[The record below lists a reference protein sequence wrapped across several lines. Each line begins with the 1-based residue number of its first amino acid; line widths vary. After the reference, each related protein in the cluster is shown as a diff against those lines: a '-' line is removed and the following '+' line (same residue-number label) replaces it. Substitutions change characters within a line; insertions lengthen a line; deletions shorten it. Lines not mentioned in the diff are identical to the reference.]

1 MMGRTTNENRSR
13 HLADGVVRGL
23 MAESLFPLTGLVTAA
38 YLTRA
43 LLPEGYGWF
52 TLVASFVGWVEWTVA
67 TVFSRAALKLV
78 GEAGEDWQRI
88 GSALVR
94 WHLWL
99 GCGAMLLVMGLAS
112 PLGRVFG
119 DESVAWWLG
128 LMALEIPVFSVAHAH
143 RSVLTGR
150 GGYRQRAVAS
160 VWRWLSRLVLIVGL
174 VELGMSVSGA
184 ILGNL
189 AATVIELVVTRRYCS
204 IPWRV
209 ANPVSVREV
218 LGYAVPLFVASA
230 CLRLFDVQMVLM
242 LKACGGS
249 AQEVGWLGAAVN
261 VAILPRL
268 LSMTFV
274 PMLTAT
280 LTHAV
285 RDGEHERARAL
296 TRDALR
302 VVWWM
307 LPLVGLTAGAG
318 REIAGLLFG
327 ARFVEAGPLLGW
339 LMWGAI
345 GTVVFNVVT
354 GVLTAAGYPRAT
366 VGYAVALVVAGIGL
380 GLWWVP
386 SWGALGAAMAWSI
399 SAWFG
404 AGLALWTVHRVWKV
418 EMPVTALGRCAIVG
432 VAVWWVAR
440 EWATPGGWVVLKMM
454 LLATGA
460 VFGLVIVREWGWREW
475 NLARSLMAW
484 NRSAPS

>member
-1 MMGRTTNENRSR
+1 MNGANRSR

-78 GEAGEDWQRI
+78 GEAREDWERI

-99 GCGAMLLVMGLAS
+99 GTGAMLLVMLAAW
-112 PLGRVFG
+112 PLARAFR
-119 DESVAWWLG
+119 DESVAWLLA

-150 GGYRQRAVAS
+150 GEYRQRAVAS
-160 VWRWLSRLVLIVGL
+160 VWRWVSRLLLIVAL
-174 VELGMSVSGA
+174 VELGLSVPGA

-189 AATVIELVVTRRYCS
+189 AATVVELVVTRRYCR

-209 ANPVSVREV
+209 AEPVRVREV

-230 CLRLFDVQMVLM
+230 CLRMFDVQMVLL
-242 LKACGGS
+242 LKVCGGT

-268 LSMTFV
+268 VTMTFV

-280 LTHAV
+280 LTHTI
-285 RDGEHERARAL
+285 RDGQEQQAQQLA
-296 TRDALR
+296 RDALR
-302 VVWWM
+302 VTWWM
-307 LPLVGLTAGAG
+307 LPLAGLSAGAG
-318 REIAGLLFG
+318 REITGLLFG
-327 ARFVEAGPLLGW
+327 ARFMEAGPLLGW
-339 LMWGAI
+339 LMWGAVA
-345 GTVVFNVVT
+345 TVVFNVAT
-354 GVLTAAGYPRAT
+354 GVLTAAGHPRAT
-366 VGYAVALVVAGIGL
+366 VGYAVALVLGAAAL
-380 GLWWVP
+380 GLWWIP
-386 SWGALGAAMAWSI
+386 RWGALGAAMAWSVG
-399 SAWFG
+399 AWLG
-404 AGLALWTVHRVWKV
+404 AALALVTGKRVWGLGI
-418 EMPVTALGRCAIVG
+418 PVLSLGRCLLVSG
-432 VAVWWVAR
+432 AVWTVAQW
-440 EWATPGGWVVLKMM
+440 WATPGFWVLLKASILTLAAVTGLI
-454 LLATGA
+454 LLQ
-460 VFGLVIVREWGWREW
+460 EWGPREW
-475 NLARSLMAW
+475 NLVRSVVRW
-484 NRSAPS
+484 NRSARS